1 MQALC
6 DPVSAPMRLLEI
18 SAADAARHP
27 DALRTL
33 FDDGM
38 DGLLL
43 RGLFSPELM
52 ARVSRRID
60 SGLVPRRIMGD
71 QAHLAHA
78 PYTIGQAIVGVADE
92 LDDYF
97 ADAAQ
102 QSSRI
107 RTLFTGRVDF
117 EATIAATLSALSG
130 GLPVE
135 VATGPQGQPCPSAT
149 IRVLPE
155 GAEIGAHVDNSFLH
169 MPRAHHLHRL
179 VDTRVQLSYFV
190 PLSVPEA
197 GGELMVYT
205 LEWAA
210 ARLFMP
216 DVAKTSANV
225 WLEGSDVFEVVN
237 QFESSVFAPA
247 VGDLLV
253 FDGGR
258 HFHRVSKVVGP
269 VPRRTIGGFMGLS
282 KKHDGLYVWS

>member
-1 MQALC
+1 MPVLC
-6 DPVSAPMRLLEI
+6 DPVSAPLRLLEI

-27 DALRTL
+27 DALHTM
-33 FDDGM
+33 FDNQM

-43 RGLFSPELM
+43 RGLFTPELM

-60 SGLVPRRIMGD
+60 GGMVPRRIMGD
-71 QAHLAHA
+71 QAHLAQP
-78 PYTIGQAIVGVADE
+78 PYTIGQAIVGMADE

-97 ADAAQ
+97 ADAAL
-102 QSSRI
+102 QSARI

-135 VATGPQGQPCPSAT
+135 VATGAQGQPCPSAT

-169 MPRAHHLHRL
+169 MARAHHLHRL
-179 VDTRVQLSYFV
+179 VDTRGQLSYIV

-197 GGELMVYT
+197 GGELRVYA

-216 DVAKTSANV
+216 AVARNSANV
-225 WLEGSDVFEVVN
+225 WLEGSEVFEVVN
-237 QFESSVFAPA
+237 QFESSVFAPG

-269 VPRRTIGGFMGLS
+269 VPRRTIGGFLALS
-282 KKHDGLYVWS
+282 KAHDRVHVWS